1 MLKFST
7 GWPDRLVPLKS
18 QKVLWI
24 ELKTLTGVLSERQ
37 RAIHTIL
44 QNLGHKVLVLRT
56 KKEITDA
63 LETAS
68 VSVKRG
74 KVPSKQRILAAVVG
88 PRARKDKYHTKSN
101 SGTSQSSTD

>member
-88 PRARKDKYHTKSN
+88 PRARKDKYHAKSD